1 MPQMSPMSWLYFFVY
16 FMLIFYLFLS
26 FLYFYNFYFCNL
38 KISSKSKIMNNFLSF
53 KW

>member
-1 MPQMSPMSWLYFFVY
+1 MPQMSPMSWFYFFIY

-26 FLYFYNFYFCNL
+26 CLYFYNFYSCNL
-38 KISSKSKIMNNFLSF
+38 KISFKDKIMDNFFNL

>member
-1 MPQMSPMSWLYFFVY
+1 MPQMSPMSWFYLFFY

-26 FLYFYNFYFCNL
+26 CLYFYNYYFFNF
-38 KISSKSKIMNNFLSF
+38 KVSSKNKVMNNFLSF